1 MYGILQSDFA
11 GEEVCLISG
20 DHVQYEY
27 MIEEVTGEVVNDAV
41 FERNLAVEAL
51 LNMKFNFVS
60 AANGPSTPSSP
71 WAPPQA
77 GI

>member
-11 GEEVCLISG
+11 VEEVCLISG

-41 FERNLAVEAL
+41 FARNLAVEAL
-51 LNMKFNFVS
+51 
-60 AANGPSTPSSP
+60 T
-71 WAPPQA
+71 
-77 GI
+77 